1 LARGSRCF
9 PIVRTILL
17 FEEEEE
23 VVMLQESSLIEFADL
38 FINQTQHRH
47 CSDQVFEQLMLP
59 VPSLEP
65 GDQT

>member
-1 LARGSRCF
+1 
-9 PIVRTILL
+9 
-17 FEEEEE
+17 
-23 VVMLQESSLIEFADL
+23 MLQERSLIEFAEL